1 MIASVYKGNT
11 AWSVLSPC
19 TLTLH
24 SDKKSDG
31 NLEDEEE
38 RGEYHERKTK
48 RNSVDNDSGCT
59 VLL

>member
-1 MIASVYKGNT
+1 MTYRYTGNDSSVILPAFSVMI
-11 AWSVLSPC
+11 
-19 TLTLH
+19 H